1 MRRFAHVSVFFAGL
15 VLLALSVL
23 PNTAQARKETDHR
36 YHYEQVWSAAVRLVR
51 VDLRYPIEDQ
61 DASIGYVLFQYQ
73 DRGRSY
79 PGSIELVRTQ
89 VEGVEYVRTVVQ
101 ISAMPSYVEQIILD
115 RLDRKLRA
123 EFGAP
128 PERPR
133 RERRR
138 PGRGQRDGE
147 EDGDGGNDENDGE
160 EDGDEADPDGDR
172 RRNGNR
178 SGRRN

>member
-15 VLLALSVL
+15 LFLAMSVL
-23 PNTAQARKETDHR
+23 PNSAQARKETDHR

-73 DRGRSY
+73 SRGQSY

-101 ISAMPSYVEQIILD
+101 IPAMPTYVEQIILD

-138 PGRGQRDGE
+138 RGRGGDDDDE
-147 EDGDGGNDENDGE
+147 DEDGDDDDDGQ
-160 EDGDEADPDGDR
+160 EDGDQADPDGDR

-178 SGRRN
+178 SGRRG

>member
-1 MRRFAHVSVFFAGL
+1 MRRFAHVSVFFSGL
-15 VLLALSVL
+15 LLFVLSALSVL
-23 PNTAQARKETDHR
+23 PNSAQARKETDHR

-73 DRGRSY
+73 NRGRAH

-89 VEGVEYVRTVVQ
+89 IDGVEYVRTVVQ
-101 ISAMPSYVEQIILD
+101 IPSMPSYVEQIILD

-138 PGRGQRDGE
+138 PGRGGDDDDDEGGDDGE
-147 EDGDGGNDENDGE
+147 EDGDDA
-160 EDGDEADPDGDR
+160 EADGDR
-172 RRNGNR
+172 RRNGSR
-178 SGRRN
+178 G